1 MVFSTWPM
9 YTWLIG
15 FSALLYAYI
24 GEGPMWGH
32 NDLPKRCEDSWLAN
46 ILLVNNF
53 FGYSMTV
60 SKQ

>member
-1 MVFSTWPM
+1 M